1 MGLATQQVDTA
12 SPVGPNEREV
22 GGAPRDILELIG
34 GTPLVPLRFSEV
46 APAVQILAK
55 AEWMNPGGS
64 VKDRAARAIVSEA
77 ERSGSLPRQ
86 RLLDASSGN
95 TAIAYAMLGAARGF
109 AVTIC
114 LPGNA
119 SAERKALLRAYGAEI
134 IETDPSEGSDGAILH
149 ARELARNDPER
160 YFYADQYNN
169 PANARA
175 HYATTGPEIWRQTGG
190 GVTHLVA
197 GLGTSGT
204 LMGSGRYLRE
214 RDDRIELIAVE
225 PDDGFHGIEG
235 LKHLPTAI
243 VPGLYDPA
251 LPSRTLRV
259 RTEEAYAMT
268 RKLARSQ
275 GLLVGP
281 SSGAAA
287 WAACRVAEELERG
300 CIVVIFPDGGD
311 RYLSQGLWS
320 EVR

>member
-1 MGLATQQVDTA
+1 MRLATQT
-12 SPVGPNEREV
+12 VGPSDQAEWKA
-22 GGAPRDILELIG
+22 GGLARDILDLIG
-34 GTPLVPLRFSEV
+34 DTPLVPLRFAGV
-46 APAVQILAK
+46 APGVTILAK
-55 AEWMNPGGS
+55 AEWMSPGGS
-64 VKDRAARAIVSEA
+64 VKDRAARAIVLDA
-77 ERSGSLPRQ
+77 ERAGVLPRR

-119 SAERKALLRAYGAEI
+119 SAERKALLRAYGVEVV
-134 IETDPSEGSDGAILH
+134 ETDPSEGSDGAIVR
-149 ARELARNDPER
+149 ARELAGDDPDR

-175 HYATTGPEIWRQTGG
+175 HYESTGPEIWSQTRGSI
-190 GVTHLVA
+190 THLVA
-197 GLGTSGT
+197 GVGTTGT

-214 RDDRIELIAVE
+214 RDAGVGLIAVQ
-225 PDDGFHGIEG
+225 PDEGFHGIEG

-251 LPSRTLRV
+251 LPSRTIRV
-259 RTEEAYAMT
+259 GTEEAYVMT
-268 RKLARSQ
+268 RQLARDQ

-287 WAACRVAEELERG
+287 SAARRVAEELDRG
-300 CIVVIFPDGGD
+300 CIVVVFPDGGD
-311 RYLSQGLWS
+311 RYLSLDLWAGA
-320 EVR
+320 R